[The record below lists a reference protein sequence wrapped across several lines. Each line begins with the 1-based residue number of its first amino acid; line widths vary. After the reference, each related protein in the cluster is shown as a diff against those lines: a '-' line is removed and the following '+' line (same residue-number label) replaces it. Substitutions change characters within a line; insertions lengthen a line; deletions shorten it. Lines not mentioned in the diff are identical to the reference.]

1 MGGKKIKDS
10 TGKVVGTTTGKYGGR
25 LGRVRNKNMK
35 TYDQIKK
42 DIDLKDLQ
50 KASDAKARKIARS
63 KELKDL
69 TEKTFNTININNVR
83 NEYSKKILLACLN
96 ISELSNDI

>member
-1 MGGKKIKDS
+1 MICRLSFKIFDRS
-10 TGKVVGTTTGKYGGR
+10 LTGK
-25 LGRVRNKNMK
+25 NPP
-35 TYDQIKK
+35 DEIKE
-42 DIDLKDLQ
+42 
-50 KASDAKARKIARS
+50 KAKF

>member
-1 MGGKKIKDS
+1 MKKILKKDRS
-10 TGKVVGTTTGKYGGR
+10 ISIERIIIWELSTIIFDRSLTGK
-25 LGRVRNKNMK
+25 NPP
-35 TYDQIKK
+35 DEIKE
-42 DIDLKDLQ
+42 
-50 KASDAKARKIARS
+50 KAKF